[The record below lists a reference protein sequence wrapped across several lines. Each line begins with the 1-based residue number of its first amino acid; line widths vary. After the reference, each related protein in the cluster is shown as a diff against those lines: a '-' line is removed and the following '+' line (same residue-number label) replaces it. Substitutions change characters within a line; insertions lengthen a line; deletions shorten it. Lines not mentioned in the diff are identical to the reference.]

1 MCSTNP
7 CNKALDMK
15 LKVKLQN
22 NTNKNMKKKLNWTVK
37 MVGNSLI
44 ISSLLVSCG
53 RAEPWNLENNARINE
68 IENID
73 SRILIGC
80 VPCTLIP
87 VYTLPA
93 VRKRLMETTFE
104 IGLRAGRRPLP
115 PPPPLNLQQKIN
127 QCVWSWI
134 SFKLQSVGWVR
145 HS

>member
-1 MCSTNP
+1 
-7 CNKALDMK
+7 
-15 LKVKLQN
+15 
-22 NTNKNMKKKLNWTVK
+22 

-68 IENID
+68 IENIE

-80 VPCTLIP
+80 LPCTLIP

-115 PPPPLNLQQKIN
+115 PPSSIKPPTENKSVCLKLNQL
-127 QCVWSWI
+127 
-134 SFKLQSVGWVR
+134 
-145 HS
+145 